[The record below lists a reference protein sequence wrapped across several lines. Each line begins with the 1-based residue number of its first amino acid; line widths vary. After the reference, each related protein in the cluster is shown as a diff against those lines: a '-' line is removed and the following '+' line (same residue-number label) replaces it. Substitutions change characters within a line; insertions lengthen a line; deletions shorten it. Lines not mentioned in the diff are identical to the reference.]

1 MKVVFNPFTGKFD
14 YVVTSSDIDNSEWDS
29 AYTHIG
35 ESGASHTYI
44 DQSVVNGASPT
55 FDGTNFSG
63 IDHNSTTNLTV
74 GDVHTQYALLAG
86 RSGGQTVYGSTVA
99 SENLVLHSTSHATKG
114 KIYLGANSV
123 YDEVN
128 DRLGIGTSPT
138 AKLHTT
144 GTLRHEGIAEIY
156 DDRLMVTSDNLG
168 NINYRDLDNPIS
180 FSGGL
185 FGQYSLNS
193 PNFNNL
199 LYNATTRFSVTQ
211 TGFDIWSPTT
221 LFNNNYDNLNTR
233 ITTDDAVATININLV
248 SQGGL
253 LSTGLT
259 YPQGNI
265 IVNFYFQY
273 STTSVRA
280 RLKLGLPG
288 SEVWGD
294 WIDNINI
301 SSTNAAVGYV
311 AKMPTS
317 STVFCSEIEIE
328 ITADYLNSS
337 GTKDVWVSE
346 IEYVLARGVSTVSKP
361 YVIKESDNAMYG
373 DLTFNDTSDIEQVTI
388 NAAGIT
394 GLTTLSWDGTAVF
407 NESGADVDFRIE
419 SDISAHTFFIDGGL
433 GYIGVN
439 KSNPTVQFDVAEVS
453 TNKTTVAVGRFNHD
467 QYTTASGTYYGRAMY
482 GDIRPHVTAGQTNSG
497 YAMGMYF
504 QALRSLGATDM
515 GTLTN
520 LYGEY
525 IAYGQNSTHADAV
538 TTFLYGLALCPYS
551 TTGTIGTSY
560 DIYAANYSNHTK
572 VTNKYGLYILGSLK
586 TNYLQG
592 SLVMGS
598 PTGGSKGAGT
608 INAKAVYDDN
618 VLLSD
623 AIWDLHYDGKI
634 KEEDNKNFKDLKIW
648 TIDETEEFTKK
659 NRHLPTIVG
668 REEWKEKG
676 NKSVGQLINQLWL
689 TIEQQQIQILNLNK
703 LINK

>member
-253 LSTGLT
+253 PSTGLT

-317 STVFCSEIEIE
+317 STAFCSEIEIE

>member
-1 MKVVFNPFTGKFD
+1 LKVVFNPFTGKFD